1 LVELA
6 DDIVR
11 LHAVFAGEKPDAA
24 AALLLIRVVQ
34 SVQTAFSSASAA
46 SGEPSV

>member
-1 LVELA
+1 M
-6 DDIVR
+6 R
-11 LHAVFAGEKPDAA
+11 CGAVFAGEKPDAA
-24 AALLLIRVVQ
+24 AVLLMVRVVQ